1 MPGPTKDHLKEEV
14 ARLRQSLLQIQKE
27 RDDALQEV
35 EDYRCDL
42 SQLRDELPNMEER
55 VKKLEKSHLRHVA
68 TTEALGIY
76 HAFMAG
82 QISSVG
88 QSALLMHLISLD
100 GNVVVEAARRA
111 GLDNLLFRDV
121 DNLLFRDV
129 DSLESKVVAELR
141 NSRKI
146 MAIKIYRTETGY
158 GLKEAKEAVERIQA
172 KYGL

>member
-1 MPGPTKDHLKEEV
+1 M
-14 ARLRQSLLQIQKE
+14 RQNLLQIQKE

-42 SQLRDELPNMEER
+42 SQLRDELPNMEQR
-55 VKKLEKSHLRHVA
+55 VKELEKRHLRHVS

-121 DNLLFRDV
+121 D
-129 DSLESKVVAELR
+129 SLESKVVEELR
-141 NSRKI
+141 NNRKI
-146 MAIKIYRTETGY
+146 MAIKVYRDETKY
-158 GLKEAKEAVERIQA
+158 GLRESKEAVDRIQA